1 MTDIKKLPLVLTVMG
16 LGAVAANADIKI
28 NDNLTTTGFVD
39 MSLNGFTPDKG
50 KAALNASLDQ
60 YELDFLYKYG
70 NVSARADINGTPSSV
85 APGAPLSADTS
96 RWATSSGVYV
106 EQAYITGTMGAVAVS
121 AGRFLSSSGWEAAEP
136 IGMYQYSYSKNL
148 FYGYYQNGVNLSY
161 TQPKFA
167 LYGAVVS
174 DLWNPQEFDVKTTP
188 GFEGQLALMPVDGVT
203 AKVTYLYQ
211 MFDTDKTPGKD
222 DQQLLNAWASYAK
235 GPLTVAGEYNLLL
248 DWNTISPTADL
259 TKAKLNDNGNGW
271 LVMANYKFTPVV
283 ATTVRYSGNKFSKL
297 GADTEVTLSPSF
309 QASPNWL
316 LLAEGKYEIDVKNLD
331 YAVEST
337 FSF

>member
-1 MTDIKKLPLVLTVMG
+1 MTDIRKLPLVLTVMG

-28 NDNLTTTGFVD
+28 NDNLTTTGFID

-50 KAALNASLDQ
+50 PAALNASLDQ
-60 YELDFLYKYG
+60 YELDFLYKFG
-70 NVSARADINGTPSSV
+70 NVSARADINGTPSFV
-85 APGAPLSADTS
+85 APGAPLSADS
-96 RWATSSGVYV
+96 ALWKTSSGVYV
-106 EQAYITGTMGAVAVS
+106 EQAFVTGTLGAVAIS

-136 IGMYQYSYSKNL
+136 TGMFQYSYSKNL
-148 FYGYYQNGVNLSY
+148 FYGYYQNGVNISY

-174 DLWNPQEFDVKTTP
+174 DLWNPQEFDLKKSP
-188 GFEGQLALMPVDGVT
+188 GFEGQVALMPVDGVT

-211 MFDTDKTPGKD
+211 MYDKDVAGKD

-235 GPLTVAGEYNLLL
+235 GPLTVAGEYNLLI
-248 DWNTISPTADL
+248 DWDPTG
-259 TKAKLNDNGNGW
+259 KKGGNGW
-271 LVMANYKFTPVV
+271 LAMANYKFNPLV
-283 ATTVRYSGNKFSKL
+283 AATVRYSGNKL
-297 GADTEVTLSPSF
+297 EDTDADTEVTLSPSF
-309 QASPNWL
+309 QVSANWL
-316 LLAEGKYEIDVKNLD
+316 VLAEGKYEIDKKSLD